1 MVGGRFIAPPQG
13 AEVLFCIGRVC
24 MGANPWGTVQVTL
37 PGAPPIRQETVEL
50 TVFALKVV
58 TFAVLSL
65 PLAWLAFAIAGEA
78 QSPGS
83 TLGADP
89 GEAVLLHLG
98 EWGLRMLLLTLSVST
113 IRRRLG
119 YAPIM
124 RVRRMAGLF
133 AFTCIAL
140 HLLFYLWFFTEFDWR
155 LIVEELAERPYITVG
170 FGAFIILLALAVTS
184 TNGWQ
189 RRLRRR
195 WQQLHRFVYAAGAL
209 GIVHFWWLTKAGYG
223 EVLFHGVWLALLF
236 TDRLLA
242 ARAKRRKCSDRPSA
256 ARQ

>member
-1 MVGGRFIAPPQG
+1 M
-13 AEVLFCIGRVC
+13 
-24 MGANPWGTVQVTL
+24 TVRTL
-37 PGAPPIRQETVEL
+37 KI
-50 TVFALKVV
+50 V

-65 PLAWLAFAIAGEA
+65 PLAWLAFAIAAEVR
-78 QSPGS
+78 SPGS
-83 TLGADP
+83 MLGADP

-133 AFTCIAL
+133 TFSYIAL

-170 FGAFIILLALAVTS
+170 FSAFIILLALAVTS

-195 WQQLHRFVYAAGAL
+195 WQQLHRFVYAAAAL
-209 GIVHFWWLTKAGYG
+209 GMVHFWWLTKAGYG
-223 EVLFHGVWLALLF
+223 EVLFHGLWLALLF

-242 ARAKRRKCSDRPSA
+242 ARTRRRKQRQAASA
-256 ARQ
+256 ADT

>member
-1 MVGGRFIAPPQG
+1 
-13 AEVLFCIGRVC
+13 
-24 MGANPWGTVQVTL
+24 MGANPWATVHVAL
-37 PGAPPIRQETVEL
+37 PGESPNRQEAVEL
-50 TVFALKVV
+50 SVRTLKIATFAL
-58 TFAVLSL
+58 LSL
-65 PLAWLAFAIAGEA
+65 PLAWLAFAVAGEV

-83 TLGADP
+83 MLGADP

-98 EWGLRMLLLTLSVST
+98 EWGLRALLFTLSVST

-119 YAPIM
+119 YAPIL

-133 AFTCIAL
+133 TFTYIAL

-170 FGAFIILLALAVTS
+170 FSAFIILLALAVTS

-195 WQQLHRFVYAAGAL
+195 WQQLHRLVYVAAAL

-223 EVLFHGVWLALLF
+223 EVLFHGLWLALLF
-236 TDRLLA
+236 ADRLLA
-242 ARAKRRKCSDRPSA
+242 ARGKRKRRLEATR
-256 ARQ
+256 